1 MNPPPGFL
9 KVSMSDVFT
18 LNMQFVI
25 LRFVQS
31 AIANDAFQAVK
42 FSSEAF
48 PLSFAFWISSSRAA
62 RTDST

>member
-31 AIANDAFQAVK
+31 AIAADAFKAVK
-42 FSSEAF
+42 FVEFSAEAS
-48 PLSFAFWISSSRAA
+48 PLSFAFWISSSRAL
-62 RTDST
+62 

>member
-31 AIANDAFQAVK
+31 AIAKDAFIAVK
-42 FSSEAF
+42 FSGM
-48 PLSFAFWISSSRAA
+48 PLSLSLAF
-62 RTDST
+62 

>member
-18 LNMQFVI
+18 LKIQFVI

-31 AIANDAFQAVK
+31 AIAKDAFHAV
-42 FSSEAF
+42 SSSGVAF
-48 PLSFAFWISSSRAA
+48 PVSLAFWSSPLSLAFWI
-62 RTDST
+62 

>member
-1 MNPPPGFL
+1 MKPPPGFL

-31 AIANDAFQAVK
+31 AIANDAFIAVK
-42 FSSEAF
+42 FSVDSF
-48 PLSFAFWISSSRAA
+48 PL
-62 RTDST
+62 

>member
-9 KVSMSDVFT
+9 KVSMSDVLA

-31 AIANDAFQAVK
+31 AIANDAFQAAN
-42 FSSEAF
+42 SSSVAF

-62 RTDST
+62 RAKS

>member
-9 KVSMSDVFT
+9 NVSISDPFT
-18 LNMQFVI
+18 LKMQFVI

-42 FSSEAF
+42 FSGTSA
-48 PLSFAFWISSSRAA
+48 PLSFA
-62 RTDST
+62 

>member
-9 KVSMSDVFT
+9 KVSMSDAFT

-31 AIANDAFQAVK
+31 AIANDAFKAVK
-42 FSSEAF
+42 LVSASKV
-48 PLSFAFWISSSRAA
+48 PLSFAFWI
-62 RTDST
+62 